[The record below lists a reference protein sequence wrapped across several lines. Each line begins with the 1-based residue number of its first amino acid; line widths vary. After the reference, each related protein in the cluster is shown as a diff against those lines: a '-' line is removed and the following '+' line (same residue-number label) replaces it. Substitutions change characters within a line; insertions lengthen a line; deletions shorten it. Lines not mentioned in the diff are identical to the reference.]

1 MAAAAPLGCGVTR
14 LACLLLLAL
23 APGLPA
29 ETLTS
34 SRTHF
39 VILSGLG
46 GEPLYEKR
54 FADQVKELE
63 KVARR
68 NAGDASLVH
77 SLSGGA
83 ATRKAIEE
91 LFARLKKDV
100 APEDSLAV
108 VLLGHGS
115 YDGYDYKLNIPGP
128 DITGERLRI
137 LLEGVPAERQ
147 LVVNTT
153 SASGAVM
160 ELWKTDK
167 RIVVAATK
175 NGRERTA
182 TTFAQFFVEALAS
195 AEADTDKSESI
206 TAEEAY
212 TYAERKVK
220 DFYESEMRLATEH
233 SRMEGELAGSFTLA
247 RLGKALEA
255 AADPATRELMAR
267 REALEQQVGAL
278 KLRKESMAEQQY
290 FDELQKVLIE
300 LAQLQ
305 TKIDD
310 ALGQP

>member
-1 MAAAAPLGCGVTR
+1 MAAASPLGCGVTR

-23 APGLPA
+23 VPGLPA
-29 ETLTS
+29 ETLPS

-54 FADQVKELE
+54 FAEQVKELE

-77 SLSGGA
+77 SLSGEA
-83 ATRKAIEE
+83 ATRRAIEE

-128 DITGERLRI
+128 DITGERLRV

-206 TAEEAY
+206 TAQEAY

-233 SRMEGELAGSFTLA
+233 SRMEGELAASFTLA

-290 FDELQKVLIE
+290 FDELQKVLLE

-310 ALGQP
+310 ALGEP

>member
-1 MAAAAPLGCGVTR
+1 VTR

-23 APGLPA
+23 VPGLPA

-54 FADQVKELE
+54 FADQVKDLE

-68 NAGDASLVH
+68 NAGDASLVR
-77 SLSGGA
+77 SLSGEA

-267 REALEQQVGAL
+267 REAIEQQVGAL

>member
-1 MAAAAPLGCGVTR
+1 MTR

-23 APGLPA
+23 VPGLPA

-54 FADQVKELE
+54 FADQVKDLE

-68 NAGDASLVH
+68 NAGDASLVR
-77 SLSGGA
+77 SLSGEA

>member
-1 MAAAAPLGCGVTR
+1 MAAAAPLGCRLTR
-14 LACLLLLAL
+14 LACLVLLAL
-23 APGLPA
+23 LPGLPA
-29 ETLTS
+29 ETLSTN
-34 SRTHF
+34 RTHF

-54 FADQVKELE
+54 FADQVKDLE
-63 KVARR
+63 KVVRR

-77 SLSGGA
+77 VLSGES
-83 ATRKAIEE
+83 ATRKAIED
-91 LFARLKKDV
+91 LFGRLKKDV

-108 VLLGHGS
+108 ILLGHGS

-128 DITGERLRI
+128 DITGARLKI
-137 LLEGVPAERQ
+137 LFDGVPAERQ

-153 SASGAVM
+153 SASGAVI
-160 ELWKTDK
+160 EQWKTDK
-167 RIVVAATK
+167 RIVAAATK
-175 NGRERTA
+175 SGRERTA
-182 TTFAQFFVEALAS
+182 TMFAQFWVEALSS

-212 TYAERKVK
+212 NYAERKVK
-220 DFYESEMRLATEH
+220 DFYESAMRLATEH
-233 SRMEGELAGSFTLA
+233 SRLEGELAGSFTLA

-255 AADPATRELMAR
+255 AADPATRELMGR

-278 KLRKESMAEQQY
+278 KLRKESMAEEQY
-290 FDELQKVLIE
+290 FDELQEVLIE

-305 TKIDD
+305 AKIDD

>member
-1 MAAAAPLGCGVTR
+1 VTR

-23 APGLPA
+23 VPGLPA

-54 FADQVKELE
+54 FAEQVKELE

-77 SLSGGA
+77 ALSGEA

-160 ELWKTDK
+160 ELWKSDK
-167 RIVVAATK
+167 RVVVAATK

-206 TAEEAY
+206 TAQEAY

-255 AADPATRELMAR
+255 AADPATRELMTR

>member
-1 MAAAAPLGCGVTR
+1 MTR

-23 APGLPA
+23 VPGLPA
-29 ETLTS
+29 ETLPS

-54 FADQVKELE
+54 FAEQVKELE

-77 SLSGGA
+77 ALSGEA

-115 YDGYDYKLNIPGP
+115 YDGYDYKLNVPGP
-128 DITGERLRI
+128 DITGERLRV
-137 LLEGVPAERQ
+137 LFEGVPAERQ

-160 ELWKTDK
+160 ELWKSDK
-167 RIVVAATK
+167 RVVVAATK

-206 TAEEAY
+206 TAQEAY

-255 AADPATRELMAR
+255 AADPATREMMAR

>member
-1 MAAAAPLGCGVTR
+1 VTR

-23 APGLPA
+23 VPGLPA

-54 FADQVKELE
+54 FAEQVKELE

-77 SLSGGA
+77 ALSDEA

-160 ELWKTDK
+160 ELWKSDK
-167 RIVVAATK
+167 RVVVAATK

-206 TAEEAY
+206 TAQEAY

-255 AADPATRELMAR
+255 AADPATRELMTR

>member
-1 MAAAAPLGCGVTR
+1 VTR

-23 APGLPA
+23 VPALPA

-54 FADQVKELE
+54 FAEQVKELE

-77 SLSGGA
+77 ALSGEA

-160 ELWKTDK
+160 ELWKSDK
-167 RIVVAATK
+167 RVVVAATK

-206 TAEEAY
+206 TAQEAY

-255 AADPATRELMAR
+255 AADPATRELMTR